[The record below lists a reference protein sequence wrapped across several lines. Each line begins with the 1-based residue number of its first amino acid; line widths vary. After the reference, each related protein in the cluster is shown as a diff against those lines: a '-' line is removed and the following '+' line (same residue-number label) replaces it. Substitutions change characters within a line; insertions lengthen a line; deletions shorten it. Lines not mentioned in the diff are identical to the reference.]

1 MPRTIFCI
9 AMLALSAFAE
19 EPAAPFQDPQ
29 GPLTLRDA
37 IAITLEHSPELA
49 VFPWDQRIAD
59 ARIVQAGL
67 RPNPELSLELENLGI
82 GDGDGSSV
90 TTRSLGIG
98 REGLSASWERERESG
113 TGAFSDTELTLSLSH
128 TIELGGKRAARIAA
142 AEKSRDVASWNY
154 EVARAEVAGEVLVR
168 FAEIL
173 AAQERLL
180 QQEPV
185 VKLAEDLASS
195 VHALVEAG
203 SVSPLE
209 ARRADAELERSRIQR
224 RELSRAVEQARL
236 RLAALWG
243 SSVAQFT
250 EAVGDLAV
258 TASLPT
264 LQCIQELR
272 AEHPALGRWGAELA
286 SRESLLTLERKQ
298 RVPDLTLRLGYR
310 GTAEDSPPGKGF
322 AIGTEGISASR
333 ISADDDTWRNSV
345 VLEASIPLPLFHRN
359 QGAIREAELMVD
371 RLGAEQRGWEKALE
385 AALAEQHGVATAA
398 LEKQAAFSARV
409 VPEMETTLSLT
420 REGYERG
427 KFDFLRVLDAQRA
440 VIDARLEVLDARVAY
455 HLAVA
460 EIERLLGAGLSEIV
474 EMTDA
479 PQSGEQTEGN
489 NP

>member
-1 MPRTIFCI
+1 
-9 AMLALSAFAE
+9 MLALSGFAE
-19 EPAAPFQDPQ
+19 EPEAPFQDPK
-29 GPLTLRDA
+29 GPITLRDA

-49 VFPWDQRIAD
+49 VFPLDQRIAD
-59 ARIVQAGL
+59 AHIVQAGL

-82 GDGDGSSV
+82 GVGGGTSTSSSSYGV
-90 TTRSLGIG
+90 G
-98 REGLSASWERERESG
+98 REVLSGSWEREREGG
-113 TGAFSDTELTLSLSH
+113 TSAFSDTELTLSLSH
-128 TIELGGKRAARIAA
+128 IIELGGKRAARIAA
-142 AEKSRDVASWNY
+142 AEKSRDVVSLDY
-154 EVARAEVAGEVLVR
+154 EVARTEVAGEVLVR
-168 FAEIL
+168 FTEVL

-180 QQEPV
+180 QQEPA

-195 VHALVEAG
+195 VYALVDAG

-209 ARRADAELERSRIQR
+209 ARRADAELERARIQR
-224 RELSRAVEQARL
+224 QELSRAVEQARL

-250 EAVGDLAV
+250 EAVGDLAIV
-258 TASLPT
+258 ASLPT
-264 LQCIQELR
+264 MQSIQDMR
-272 AEHPALGRWGAELA
+272 AEHPALKRWGAELA

-310 GTAEDSPPGKGF
+310 STAQESTSSRGF
-322 AIGTEGISASR
+322 AIGTEGIEASR
-333 ISADDDTWRNSV
+333 ISADGDTWRNSV

-385 AALAEQHGVATAA
+385 AALVEQHTVATAA
-398 LEKQAAFSARV
+398 LEKQQALSARV
-409 VPEMETTLSLT
+409 VPEMETALSLT

-455 HLAVA
+455 HVAAA
-460 EIERLLGAGLSEIV
+460 EIERLLGAGFSEFV
-474 EMTDA
+474 DTTDA
-479 PQSGEQTEGN
+479 PQSGEQPEGN